1 MLTSLL
7 LGSFILGTVTI
18 VKTVFGTLCFMASM
32 YDEDSTLKIQDEYGA
47 NSLIENDIFLYE
59 PRKIY
64 LLHKIAS

>member
-7 LGSFILGTVTI
+7 LGSFILGSVTV
-18 VKTVFGTLCFMASM
+18 VKTVFSTLCFMTSM
-32 YDEDSTLKIQDEYGA
+32 YDEDYTSNTLDEYGT

-64 LLHKIAS
+64 LRHKIAS

>member
-7 LGSFILGTVTI
+7 LGSFILGAFTI

-32 YDEDSTLKIQDEYGA
+32 CDEDFTLKVQDEYGA